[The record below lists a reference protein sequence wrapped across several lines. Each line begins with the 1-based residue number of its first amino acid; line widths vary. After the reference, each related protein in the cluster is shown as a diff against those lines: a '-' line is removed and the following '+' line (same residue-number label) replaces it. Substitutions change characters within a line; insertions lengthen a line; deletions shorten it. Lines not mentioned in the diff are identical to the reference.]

1 MTHAPTFEERR
12 STKVIM
18 LYDQRRERED
28 VKSIGAAVRRVKELQ
43 LNAPESL
50 LCTKIVTKD
59 DDIVYDST
67 RNGDIQTWE
76 NEWERAKKRFTSTKE
91 THNCNYGNV
100 GCVTDDLCPD
110 CQFDKQMRGVN
121 HATE

>member
-1 MTHAPTFEERR
+1 MPTVEERR
-12 STKVIM
+12 STKVIT

-28 VKSIGAAVRRVKELQ
+28 VRSIGAAVRRVKEIHA
-43 LNAPESL
+43 NAPDSL

-76 NEWERAKKRFTSTKE
+76 NEWERAKTRLTSTRE
-91 THNCNYGNV
+91 THNCNYGNG
-100 GCVTDDLCPD
+100 GCVADDLCPD
-110 CQFDKQMRGVN
+110 CQFDKQMRGDN